1 MSHSS
6 ERQTKIKNVCKY
18 VTGLVFYSSK
28 WLLLRKP
35 FKNHY
40 YFHAIW
46 ETIAFEH
53 LKIVSNMNQCKTH
66 SFLGWAWNN
75 SPQSPCLLVVKQ
87 PKIYLV
93 VRDHAENP
101 SFASVVAVAFAPRR
115 GSKSFL
121 LHEKEVPGASEHLV
135 KCARV
140 KRFLQDSTKSSD

>member
-1 MSHSS
+1 M
-6 ERQTKIKNVCKY
+6 
-18 VTGLVFYSSK
+18 
-28 WLLLRKP
+28 
-35 FKNHY
+35 
-40 YFHAIW
+40 
-46 ETIAFEH
+46 
-53 LKIVSNMNQCKTH
+53 KIVSNMNQCKTH
-66 SFLGWAWNN
+66 SFVGRNH
-75 SPQSPCLLVVKQ
+75 SPQSPCLLAVKQ

-140 KRFLQDSTKSSD
+140 KRFLQDSTISSD